1 MKQKSFYVNLF
12 TNKENIKIKGDRNM
26 KEKKILDY
34 KQNTELFNETAKE
47 WAERIAKDTEKI
59 QKGTKKTQKGTKK
72 TQVRNFYNKVLE
84 LCERSEREEWDDIV
98 PFVKMLNSKVA
109 YGRSREVVSDEFQE
123 MMKQCIADVEEK
135 SDLKTFKLFFEA
147 VIGFF
152 QGRD

>member
-1 MKQKSFYVNLF
+1 
-12 TNKENIKIKGDRNM
+12 M

-47 WAERIAKDTEKI
+47 WAERIAKDTKKT
-59 QKGTKKTQKGTKK
+59 QKGTKKIQKGTKK

-109 YGRSREVVSDEFQE
+109 YGRGRKVVSNKFQE